1 MSRLFIFVLLI
12 ASFLS
17 AQDKYT
23 LNDGTIIRGTV
34 VSGTANETEI
44 QTGFGE
50 IISISHEYPTVQIGD
65 QVWMAENL
73 KATHYRNGDAISTDD
88 YAVYDGDGTHIDTYG
103 YLYNWHAVNDSRG
116 LAPKGWH
123 IPSKEEWDELK
134 EYLSEPGLATQG
146 GKLKEAG
153 TDHWVTSGPR
163 MTNETGF
170 TALPG
175 GSWRQRGFHGMGSR
189 ASFWTS
195 TDSPPRPYAWNFF
208 MMEYASLTM
217 FTTPFRNKLS
227 VRCIRNETN
236 NRTFLS
242 AQDEYELNDG
252 TIIRGTVVS
261 GTVNDFKMETESGE
275 ILRIKVVNEYK
286 VTLKANGDTFIGK
299 KISENDMIVIFEIN
313 SDNGSNTIEVHWSD
327 IAEIA
332 KLDLDG
338 NELWNKSYGHQRHEV
353 GFDIVELED
362 EESSESEEIN
372 SEWIPTD
379 AETDE
384 WNRQLEENLRQ
395 FNQQMNPTGKR
406 GRNFDII
413 VEAVVDVDGNEYQIQ
428 QFGNQWWMIE
438 NLKTTKYRDGSE
450 IENII
455 GNIAW
460 ADTPNGAYSQ
470 YSLNA
475 PVETYGYLYNFLAV
489 DDSRGICPENWHVPT
504 DIEWAMLE
512 MHLGMSQEE
521 TGDVGYRGTNEGSQ
535 LADNENLWR
544 KPLTAYTSMWANL
557 EEWERAEVNLTVIED
572 NEVFGTSG
580 FLALPGGY
588 RRGEDLSY
596 TDLGGSGRD
605 MSGRRKGLRYI
616 AAFWTS
622 DTHSSGPAKIRRIVH
637 DNEKIIRLHVQINSG
652 LSVRCIRDE

>member
-12 ASFLS
+12 AS
-17 AQDKYT
+17 
-23 LNDGTIIRGTV
+23 
-34 VSGTANETEI
+34 
-44 QTGFGE
+44 
-50 IISISHEYPTVQIGD
+50 
-65 QVWMAENL
+65 
-73 KATHYRNGDAISTDD
+73 
-88 YAVYDGDGTHIDTYG
+88 
-103 YLYNWHAVNDSRG
+103 
-116 LAPKGWH
+116 
-123 IPSKEEWDELK
+123 
-134 EYLSEPGLATQG
+134 
-146 GKLKEAG
+146 
-153 TDHWVTSGPR
+153 
-163 MTNETGF
+163 
-170 TALPG
+170 
-175 GSWRQRGFHGMGSR
+175 
-189 ASFWTS
+189 
-195 TDSPPRPYAWNFF
+195 
-208 MMEYASLTM
+208 
-217 FTTPFRNKLS
+217 
-227 VRCIRNETN
+227 
-236 NRTFLS
+236 FLS

-313 SDNGSNTIEVHWSD
+313 SDKGSNTIEVHWSD

-384 WNRQLEENLRQ
+384 WNRQWEENIRQ
-395 FNQQMNPTGKR
+395 FNQQMQAGGKR

-438 NLKTTKYRDGSE
+438 NLKTTHYRDGSE
-450 IENII
+450 IEDLTGPLSWWN
-455 GNIAW
+455 
-460 ADTPNGAYSQ
+460 TTNGAYSA
-470 YSLNA
+470 YG
-475 PVETYGYLYNFLAV
+475 PIETYGYLYNFLAV
-489 DDSRGICPENWHVPT
+489 DDDRGICPENWHVPT

-521 TGDVGYRGTNEGSQ
+521 TGSGGFRGTNEGSQ
-535 LADNENLWR
+535 LASNENLWR
-544 KPLTAYTSMWANL
+544 DRLGNDV
-557 EEWERAEVNLTVIED
+557 EIEAS
-572 NEVFGTSG
+572 ELFGTSG
-580 FLALPGGY
+580 FLALPAGY
-588 RRGEDLSY
+588 RVGEDLSY

-605 MSGRRKGLRYI
+605 KSGLYLRQGRV

-622 DTHSSGPAKIRRIVH
+622 DDYGSRNFQAKARRIVH
-637 DNEKIIRLHVQINSG
+637 YSEQILRSISQSNYG
-652 LSVRCIRDE
+652 YSVRCIRDE

>member
-1 MSRLFIFVLLI
+1 MNRLFIFVLLI
-12 ASFLS
+12 TSFLS
-17 AQDKYT
+17 AQEEYE

-34 VSGTANETEI
+34 VSETANETEI

-88 YAVYDGDGTHIDTYG
+88 YAVYDNNESHIDTYG

-123 IPSKEEWDELK
+123 IPSKEEWEELR

-153 TDHWVTSGPR
+153 SDHWVTSGPR

-175 GSWRQRGFHGMGSR
+175 GVWGTRGFQWMSSR
-189 ASFWTS
+189 AYFWTS
-195 TDSPPRPYAWNFF
+195 TELPSFAKAWNFSL
-208 MMEYASLTM
+208 MEDASLR
-217 FTTPFRNKLS
+217 RNNLPYRFKMS
-227 VRCIRNETN
+227 VRCIRNETH

-252 TIIRGTVVS
+252 TIIRGTMVS
-261 GTVNDFKMETESGE
+261 GTANDFKIETESGE
-275 ILRIKVVNEYK
+275 ILIIKVVDELDEYK
-286 VTLKANGDTFIGK
+286 VTLKAKGFTFIGQ
-299 KISENDMIVIFEIN
+299 KISENDKSIIFEIN
-313 SDNGSNTIEVHWSD
+313 SDEGRKTIGYLWSD
-327 IAEIA
+327 IAEIT
-332 KLDLDG
+332 KLEDEHYPPSVNPDEIQS
-338 NELWNKSYGHQRHEV
+338 NM
-353 GFDIVELED
+353 ELED
-362 EESSESEEIN
+362 EEFSESEEIN
-372 SEWIPTD
+372 TEWIPTD
-379 AETDE
+379 AEIDE

-395 FNQQMNPTGKR
+395 WNQQMNPTAKR

-438 NLKTTKYRDGSE
+438 NLKTTNYRDGSE
-450 IENII
+450 IENLTEYSSWM
-455 GNIAW
+455 N
-460 ADTPNGAYSQ
+460 TTNGAYSQ
-470 YSLNA
+470 YGS
-475 PVETYGYLYNFLAV
+475 VETYGYLYNFLAV
-489 DDSRGICPENWHVPT
+489 DDGRGICPENWHVPT

-521 TGDVGYRGTNEGSQ
+521 TGSRGFRGTNEGSQ
-535 LADNENLWR
+535 LASNENLWR
-544 KPLTAYTSMWANL
+544 DRLGNDG
-557 EEWERAEVNLTVIED
+557 EIEAS
-572 NEVFGTSG
+572 ELFGTSG
-580 FLALPGGY
+580 FLALPAGY
-588 RRGEDLSY
+588 RVGEDLSY
-596 TDLGGSGRD
+596 SDFGGSGQD
-605 MSGRRKGLRYI
+605 KSGRNLRQGRV

-622 DTHSSGPAKIRRIVH
+622 DEYGPNNFQAKARRIVH
-637 DNEKIIRLHVQINSG
+637 YSEQIFRSISQSNDG

>member
-17 AQDKYT
+17 AQDEYE

-34 VSGTANETEI
+34 VSRTANETEI

-103 YLYNWHAVNDSRG
+103 FLYNWHAVNDSRG

-175 GSWRQRGFHGMGSR
+175 GFWTQRGFHGMGSR

-195 TDSPPRPYAWNFF
+195 TDLPPRPHAWHFF
-208 MMEYASLTM
+208 MMDDASLRM
-217 FTTPFRNKLS
+217 INAPFRNKLS

-275 ILRIKVVNEYK
+275 ILRIKVVDELDEYK
-286 VTLKANGDTFIGK
+286 VTLKAKGFTFIGQ
-299 KISENDMIVIFEIN
+299 KISENDKSIIFEIN
-313 SDNGSNTIEVHWSD
+313 SDEGRKTIGYLWSD
-327 IAEIA
+327 IAEIT
-332 KLDLDG
+332 KLEDEHYPPSVNPYEIQSNLSND
-338 NELWNKSYGHQRHEV
+338 
-353 GFDIVELED
+353 FMELED

-384 WNRQLEENLRQ
+384 WNRQLEENFRQ
-395 FNQQMNPTGKR
+395 FNQQMQAGGKR

-438 NLKTTKYRDGSE
+438 NLKTTHYRDGSE
-450 IENII
+450 IEDLTGPLSWWN
-455 GNIAW
+455 
-460 ADTPNGAYSQ
+460 TTNGAYSA
-470 YSLNA
+470 YG
-475 PVETYGYLYNFLAV
+475 PIETYGYLYNFLAV
-489 DDSRGICPENWHVPT
+489 DDDRGICPENWHVPT

-521 TGDVGYRGTNEGSQ
+521 TGSGGFRGTNEGSQ
-535 LADNENLWR
+535 LASNENLWR
-544 KPLTAYTSMWANL
+544 DRLGNDV
-557 EEWERAEVNLTVIED
+557 EIEAS
-572 NEVFGTSG
+572 ELFGTSG
-580 FLALPGGY
+580 FLALPAGY
-588 RRGEDLSY
+588 RVGEDLSY

-605 MSGRRKGLRYI
+605 KSGLYLRQGRV

-622 DTHSSGPAKIRRIVH
+622 DDYGSRNFQAKARSIVH
-637 DNEKIIRLHVQINSG
+637 YSEQILRSISQSNYG
-652 LSVRCIRDE
+652 YSVRCIRDE